1 MNLDMEDAMPLLEI
15 DEDVYQYLLS
25 RAVRIGEG
33 GSAILRRELGL
44 PEPNNGGGTQAG
56 GGAEGNGSKP
66 AEVKAVEELLV
77 DPGFRT
83 QRVVT
88 KKYLRL
94 LGLLAELHADEFEL
108 VLDIR
113 GRQRLYFG
121 RSQQEIARSGKSLH
135 PRKIPGTEYWA
146 MTNADTAH
154 KQDIMAEALKV
165 LGYPKD
171 TIQQVRRA
179 LN

>member
-1 MNLDMEDAMPLLEI
+1 MPLLEI

-25 RAVRIGEG
+25 RAVRIGES

-44 PEPNNGGGTQAG
+44 LEPNGSGPKGGQ
-56 GGAEGNGSKP
+56 GAVGNGSKP
-66 AEVKAVEELLV
+66 SEVKAVEEFLV
-77 DPGFRT
+77 DPRFRG

-94 LGLLAELHADEFEL
+94 LGLLAELHADEFDR

-135 PRKIPGTEYWA
+135 PRKIPGTEIWA

-165 LGYPKD
+165 LGYPTD